1 MLLRFY
7 NTLPDVF
14 ISKVLPQIT
23 FNDLEVL
30 QKVHKQ
36 FHQLITNSIFWHRRL
51 YHQLLI
57 SRLPNALCT
66 VESSKTLEKLATEG
80 IIFPIVHKPPKR
92 VISNLNNIEIYY
104 ENSAE
109 NSTENGILV
118 NSSSRILRFHNT
130 NNLHIRT
137 VMEERI
143 YPESVASVYV
153 EIVFSMDLE
162 SKLDRD
168 QPWVFELNDQ
178 QFVVENPLR
187 FFITTLQT
195 HSLCNYRPFSSN
207 ETKQIKWFTFI
218 PDILCLSKI
227 ENSFSM
233 QCSNLNGLSGI
244 QVKQVRLKAKP
255 GNKKFS
261 PGLFSNGESLDEN
274 WVVSGSI
281 NPIGLVQEFRAVEV
295 IQKLSPGY
303 YLEYPDPADNAQIL
317 KLQQTAYLNLNIQFS
332 IMRVGK
338 FKISLRMKILERFHF
353 GKFLAVTYD
362 ANSGESPTT
371 QIIEDPN
378 KFFGRKYPIEE
389 WFEWDLCVVQ
399 TDVIDSI
406 FNCRIYCQ
414 NDRSW
419 KSGLEFSSIKLYTIQ

>member
-178 QFVVENPLR
+178 QFVVEN
-187 FFITTLQT
+187 
-195 HSLCNYRPFSSN
+195 
-207 ETKQIKWFTFI
+207 
-218 PDILCLSKI
+218 
-227 ENSFSM
+227 
-233 QCSNLNGLSGI
+233 
-244 QVKQVRLKAKP
+244 AK
-255 GNKKFS
+255 G
-261 PGLFSNGESLDEN
+261 
-274 WVVSGSI
+274 
-281 NPIGLVQEFRAVEV
+281 
-295 IQKLSPGY
+295 QK
-303 YLEYPDPADNAQIL
+303 
-317 KLQQTAYLNLNIQFS
+317 
-332 IMRVGK
+332 
-338 FKISLRMKILERFHF
+338 
-353 GKFLAVTYD
+353 
-362 ANSGESPTT
+362 
-371 QIIEDPN
+371 
-378 KFFGRKYPIEE
+378 
-389 WFEWDLCVVQ
+389 
-399 TDVIDSI
+399 
-406 FNCRIYCQ
+406 
-414 NDRSW
+414 
-419 KSGLEFSSIKLYTIQ
+419 